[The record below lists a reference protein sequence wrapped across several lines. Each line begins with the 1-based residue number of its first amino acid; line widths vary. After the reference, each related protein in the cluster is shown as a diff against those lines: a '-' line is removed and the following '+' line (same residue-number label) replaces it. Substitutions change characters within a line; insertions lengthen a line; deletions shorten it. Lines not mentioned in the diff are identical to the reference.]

1 MGIAVSS
8 LSSSSSPLLL
18 HRTLTLRWDGSLL
31 CIMTFKPG
39 GGHEDV
45 SLRSATC
52 GSVIEQ
58 QSHLLWSAL
67 SAVPATAFSSQW
79 PCAAW
84 TLAHACYEIQVTDS
98 NAPHWARWNFLRA
111 VLSSN
116 TLPAPGPLF
125 PSCLHSISQSC
136 LLVGHLFSFGFSVSL
151 AGNFLIQAL
160 AAPSWSLLLRVSE
173 ITFLK

>member
-1 MGIAVSS
+1 MRRE
-8 LSSSSSPLLL
+8 SPM
-18 HRTLTLRWDGSLL
+18 HYDIQAWWWPWRRFSQIRNPW
-31 CIMTFKPG
+31 K
-39 GGHEDV
+39 
-45 SLRSATC
+45 RNWAT
-52 GSVIEQ
+52 VPPPA
-58 QSHLLWSAL
+58 LWSAL

-79 PCAAW
+79 PSATW
-84 TLAHACYEIQVTDS
+84 TLTHACYYEIQVTDS
-98 NAPHWARWNFLRA
+98 SAPHWARWNFLRA

-116 TLPAPGPLF
+116 TFPAPGPLF